1 MKGEMMSGGAYHASE
16 QGSEVV
22 SGDSANQVR
31 NPLLC
36 FICDDYYSEPC
47 LLNCYHTF
55 CSRCLRGRDVEGKI
69 TCPLCGQQTTLK
81 EGMVLP
87 PPDLLMRQLIEL
99 ANAENPPCANCDK
112 RDKASMCFCS
122 TCGQALCSHC
132 RENTH
137 RAKMFSTHEVVHM
150 SKCAKETHRRCA
162 LHGEQYIMF
171 SNTQKSMLCVNCFR
185 DTPAEARLHCVDID
199 TAYTQCTRKLE
210 KAVVSVCEL
219 QNSVREGLL
228 MFKTLLEELRQNM
241 ETEKHTINS
250 FCQGMQE
257 AIAKTHANMI
267 MEVQS
272 VCMYVVPACM
282 RCLPTCGAYLH
293 AVLSR
298 FVVPPCVWCLHHTLC
313 TCVHVYVY
321 LVVCIYLPCA
331 QLKSF
336 LTVCG
341 HSTNKEIKKVTN
353 YNKIEL
359 IHQYVSLKV
368 NVIVVNYEIRF
379 KYITYSLEE
388 NMAKNFYL
396 N

>member
-267 MEVQS
+267 MEVQ
-272 VCMYVVPACM
+272 
-282 RCLPTCGAYLH
+282 RQFETKERQFRG
-293 AVLSR
+293 
-298 FVVPPCVWCLHHTLC
+298 
-313 TCVHVYVY
+313 
-321 LVVCIYLPCA
+321 
-331 QLKSF
+331 QL
-336 LTVCG
+336 
-341 HSTNKEIKKVTN
+341 
-353 YNKIEL
+353 
-359 IHQYVSLKV
+359 VSLSTV
-368 NVIVVNYEIRF
+368 LPLLQLHLLLCSSFSTSAN
-379 KYITYSLEE
+379 KYQFLDLAYPMMDRLASVSQLSHP
-388 NMAKNFYL
+388 L
-396 N
+396 R